1 MRKQVLIGER
11 GMKPTKQRTTM
22 SISIERKLRLE
33 RLAIDVQS
41 KTYEKVLWT
50 DLVKYLIDK
59 YAKDAA
65 DDMLAQIK
73 MKMK

>member
-1 MRKQVLIGER
+1 
-11 GMKPTKQRTTM
+11 MKPTGQRTTM
-22 SISIERKLRLE
+22 SISIERKQRLE

-50 DLVKYLIDK
+50 DLVNYLIDK

-65 DDMLAQIK
+65 DDLLAEIK
-73 MKMK
+73 MKK

>member
-1 MRKQVLIGER
+1 
-11 GMKPTKQRTTM
+11 MKPTGQRTTM
-22 SISIERKLRLE
+22 SISIERKQRLE

-50 DLVKYLIDK
+50 DLVNYLIDK

-65 DDMLAQIK
+65 EDLLAQIK
-73 MKMK
+73 MNKQQ

>member
-1 MRKQVLIGER
+1 
-11 GMKPTKQRTTM
+11 MKPTGQRTTM
-22 SISIERKLRLE
+22 SISIERKQRLE

-50 DLVKYLIDK
+50 DLVNYLIDK

-65 DDMLAQIK
+65 DDLLAEIK
-73 MKMK
+73 ISKQQEKS

>member
-1 MRKQVLIGER
+1 
-11 GMKPTKQRTTM
+11 MKPTGQRTTM
-22 SISIERKLRLE
+22 SISIERKQRLE

-50 DLVKYLIDK
+50 DLVNYLIDK

-65 DDMLAQIK
+65 DDLLAQIK
-73 MKMK
+73 ISKQQEKI

>member
-1 MRKQVLIGER
+1 
-11 GMKPTKQRTTM
+11 MKPTGQRTTM
-22 SISIERKLRLE
+22 SISIERKQRLE

-50 DLVKYLIDK
+50 DLVNYLIDK

-65 DDMLAQIK
+65 DDLLAQIK
-73 MKMK
+73 MSKQQEKI

>member
-1 MRKQVLIGER
+1 
-11 GMKPTKQRTTM
+11 MKPTGQRTTM
-22 SISIERKLRLE
+22 SISIERKQRLE

-50 DLVKYLIDK
+50 DLVNYLIDK

-65 DDMLAQIK
+65 DDLLAEIK
-73 MKMK
+73 ISKQQEKN